1 MFILKLQSWSSKYQN
16 NLYIASETIIFMQ
29 NFFQV
34 EFLNWNIHDS
44 KTSKIF
50 WLHYI
55 KVQILSENHKIW
67 KKQEKNP
74 PFFEIT

>member
-1 MFILKLQSWSSKYQN
+1 MFVQN
-16 NLYIASETIIFMQ
+16 LFRL
-29 NFFQV
+29 
-34 EFLNWNIHDS
+34 EFLDWNIHNS

-55 KVQILSENHKIW
+55 KIQILSEDHKLW
-67 KKQEKNP
+67 KKNP